1 MINRSP
7 LPFMKY
13 IFLVISFCFSIAC
26 FAQSSIISEFK
37 ENHETALSLYFYPST
52 LRMINIERNVEFDEM
67 ISGIKKARFFKLDSG
82 TVTKIDLSE
91 LAEELT
97 NEGFEEIMF
106 VKNKDM
112 DLKVWGLEKK
122 NPELVVLS
130 KSGDELMLL
139 EINGMI
145 NVAKIPKLTQ
155 TFNQEGFIDI
165 LKLTGT
171 KK

>member
-1 MINRSP
+1 MIIRSP
-7 LPFMKY
+7 FSFMKY
-13 IFLVISFCFSIAC
+13 IFLVLSFCFSTMC
-26 FAQSSIISEFK
+26 FAQNSIVSEFK
-37 ENHETALSLYFYPST
+37 ENHKMALSLYFYPST

-82 TVTKIDLSE
+82 AASKEDLKE
-91 LAEELT
+91 FTGNLT

-122 NPELVVLS
+122 NPELVILL
-130 KSGDELMLL
+130 KSGDETMLL

-155 TFNQEGFIDI
+155 TFNQDGFIDL

-171 KK
+171 NK